1 MLLAFE
7 PDGAARADDAA
18 EAFVA
23 AFGGVLGGGRE
34 GDAQP
39 GKLDSI
45 DPDDGSVSGLALGI
59 ASLAAADV
67 ERLGGGR
74 ERADHAAAAAEA
86 AGVNRRSRPREAVRQ
101 TLDRGEAS
109 GHGPQRHRG
118 RFRLRRRGG
127 GVGRLS
133 EHGRR
138 VE

>member
-7 PDGAARADDAA
+7 PDGASGADDAA
-18 EAFVA
+18 AGVA
-23 AFGGVLGGGRE
+23 ARGGVLGGGRE

-59 ASLAAADV
+59 AFLGGAAADV

-74 ERADHAAAAAEA
+74 ERVEHAAAAAAEA

-118 RFRLRRRGG
+118 RFRLRRR
-127 GVGRLS
+127 
-133 EHGRR
+133 
-138 VE
+138 